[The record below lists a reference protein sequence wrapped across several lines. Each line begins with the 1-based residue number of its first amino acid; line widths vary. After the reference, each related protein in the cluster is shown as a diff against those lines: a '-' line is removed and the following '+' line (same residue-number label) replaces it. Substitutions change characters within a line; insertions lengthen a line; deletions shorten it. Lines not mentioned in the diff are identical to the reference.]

1 MTHLPMTVATVHQDE
16 NLVHPS
22 PLFMS
27 LARAVAVG
35 VSTPVTQLAYCTNA
49 PVHSTG
55 RDVR

>member
-1 MTHLPMTVATVHQDE
+1 MTHLPMTVATVHQAE

-27 LARAVAVG
+27 LARAVG
-35 VSTPVTQLAYCTNA
+35 VSTPVTQLTYCTNA